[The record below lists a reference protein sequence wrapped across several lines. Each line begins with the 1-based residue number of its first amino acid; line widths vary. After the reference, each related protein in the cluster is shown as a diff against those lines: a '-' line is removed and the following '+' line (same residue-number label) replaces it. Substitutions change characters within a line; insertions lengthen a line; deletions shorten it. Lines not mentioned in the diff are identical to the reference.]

1 MPNTDIMPPLNWLR
15 SFEAC
20 ARLGSFTAAA
30 AEMNITQP
38 AVSHQVQLL
47 EAYLKL
53 ALFHRVGRTKQLT
66 VEGRNYL
73 FFVHEAFEI
82 LRAGSQKVVDPDRGM
97 SLTLRTNMALTLF
110 WLMPRLDSLYR
121 QHPWLRLNILPHV

>member
-1 MPNTDIMPPLNWLR
+1 
-15 SFEAC
+15 
-20 ARLGSFTAAA
+20 
-30 AEMNITQP
+30 MNITQP

-97 SLTLRTNMALTLF
+97 SLTLRTNMAFNALLAHATVGQ
-110 WLMPRLDSLYR
+110 PVSATPVVAVE
-121 QHPWLRLNILPHV
+121 HPATYLGR